1 MAVNHVLMR
10 QYPIIQNGLPTPRRP
25 ISFVCVRFCDE
36 FDHNISKSECV
47 HNPANEFIVVEN
59 TQNLF
64 FQTLGQA
71 VNHGIAE
78 AKHDL
83 ICVVHEDVLL
93 LPSWQS
99 MLEQSLDLLER
110 HDPNWGLAGAVGWID
125 EGSLIG
131 HWSDPHDCVDTLQGK
146 PFVEIVRPDEQLMLF
161 RRSCGVALDSNL
173 PSIHNIGL
181 DLATTAAMANRK
193 TYAINAPTIHK
204 YADES
209 GGLIQSA
216 QDSPKIRD
224 RGSLTYEADK
234 ACSDEY
240 LARKWSVEPR
250 VSNQSVP
257 KPDVEQKPSIDSPYI
272 LLGRGGGGT
281 RLLSTMA
288 QDTGLFIGNNVNV
301 SGDCMEM
308 VGAIYRAIL
317 RKHQCPDTWHKSLIV
332 DDLRTS
338 ASNMLRAADHPA
350 KWGFKLPESL
360 LILPELREAFPD
372 AKYVFFGRDPA
383 GTTLRRSH
391 MTARTDNHIGRA
403 SLVAAYDF
411 FDKPRMSILSDDP
424 LTRMAITT
432 VHQLA
437 LADRFRATL
446 EKHNWLDLDFDD
458 TLSDPMRELRKL
470 SRFCDLSIKTSA
482 IADTVDL
489 PRSGG
494 AKDQIPVA
502 KAAEITDLIA
512 KLYERARQ
520 ISGE

>member
-1 MAVNHVLMR
+1 M
-10 QYPIIQNGLPTPRRP
+10 
-25 ISFVCVRFCDE
+25 CVRFCDE

-78 AKHDL
+78 ARHDL
-83 ICVVHEDVLL
+83 VCVVHEDVLL
-93 LPSWQS
+93 LPGWQS

-110 HDPNWGLAGAVGWID
+110 HNPNWGLAGAVGWID
-125 EGSLIG
+125 DGSLIG
-131 HWSDPHDCVDTLQGK
+131 HWSDPHAYVDLLQGR

-161 RRSCGVALDSNL
+161 RRSSGIALDSDL

-181 DLATTAAMANRK
+181 DLAATAAVANHK

-204 YADES
+204 YADENGS
-209 GGLIQSA
+209 LIQSA
-216 QDSPKIRD
+216 QDSRKIRD
-224 RGSLTYEADK
+224 RSLLTYEADK
-234 ACSDEY
+234 DCSDEY
-240 LARKWSVEPR
+240 LTHKWSAEPR
-250 VSNQSVP
+250 ISTQSVP
-257 KPDVEQKPSIDSPYI
+257 KPDVEQKSSIDSPYI

-288 QDTGLFIGNNVNV
+288 QDNGLFIGNNVNV

-317 RKHQCPDTWHKSLIV
+317 RKHQCPDIWHRSLIV
-332 DDLRTS
+332 DDLRAS
-338 ASNMLRAADHPA
+338 AANMLHAADYPA

-360 LILPELREAFPD
+360 LILPEFREAFAD
-372 AKYVFFGRDPA
+372 ARYVFFGRDPA

-403 SLVAAYDF
+403 SLIAAYDF
-411 FDKPRMSILSDDP
+411 FDRPRMSILSDDP
-424 LTRMAITT
+424 LTRMAVTT

-437 LADRFRATL
+437 LVERFKATV
-446 EKHNWLDLDFDD
+446 EKQHWLDLDFDD
-458 TLSDPMRELRKL
+458 TLSDPMGELTKL

-482 IADTVDL
+482 IADIVDL
-489 PRSGG
+489 TRSIG
-494 AKDQIPVA
+494 AKDQIPVS
-502 KAAEITDLIA
+502 KAAEIADLIA
-512 KLYERARQ
+512 NLYEHARQ